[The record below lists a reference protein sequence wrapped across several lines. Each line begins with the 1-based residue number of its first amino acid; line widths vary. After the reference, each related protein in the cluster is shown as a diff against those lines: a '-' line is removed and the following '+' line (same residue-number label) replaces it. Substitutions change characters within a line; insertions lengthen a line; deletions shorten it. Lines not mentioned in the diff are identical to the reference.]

1 MPVYTFRN
9 ISNHDQQFDKV
20 LKHEDKE
27 NFLKENPELEQIFT
41 KVPPIGDPVR
51 LGLRST
57 DDGFKEVLS
66 KIGNAH
72 YGSDLKNK
80 LSRN

>member
-9 ISNHDQQFDKV
+9 INTQEQFDKV
-20 LKHEDKE
+20 LKYDNKE
-27 NFLKENPELEQIFT
+27 NYLKENPELEQIFT

-72 YGSDLKNK
+72 YGSDLKSK

>member
-9 ISNHDQQFDKV
+9 INTQDQFDKV
-20 LKHEDKE
+20 LKYEDK
-27 NFLKENPELEQIFT
+27 NNYLKENPELEQIFT
-41 KVPPIGDPVR
+41 KVPPIGDSVR